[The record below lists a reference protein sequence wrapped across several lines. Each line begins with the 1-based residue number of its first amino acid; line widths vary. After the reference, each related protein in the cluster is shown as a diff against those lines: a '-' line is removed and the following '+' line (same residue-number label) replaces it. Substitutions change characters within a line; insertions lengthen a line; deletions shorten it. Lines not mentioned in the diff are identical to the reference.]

1 MSVRIVVTGAAGFIG
16 SHLVDALLA
25 DPSNEVVAFDN
36 LQRGTL
42 SNLEPY
48 EADRRLRVVIA
59 EIADRSAVDAAL
71 RGAELVYHLA
81 AQSNVMGA
89 VADPRYSFETNV
101 IGSYNVLEA
110 ASANGVRRVVFTS
123 SREVYGDALALPVDE
138 AQPLA
143 PRNPYG
149 ASKAA
154 AELYCDVFWRRFGL
168 EVAILRLANV
178 YGPRDRDRVIP
189 LWLERAARGQA
200 LDVYGG
206 DQLIDFVP
214 VGLVVRA
221 LRTVSAVP
229 IDGLPINIGSGIG
242 TPLLELAQRILDL
255 YHRRGELRM
264 LPSRDAEVR
273 RFVADVG
280 RMRSLLGIEPPADP
294 LADLHAMARPITAGK
309 V

>member
-1 MSVRIVVTGAAGFIG
+1 MTGAAGFIG

-25 DPSNEVVAFDN
+25 QPGNEVVALDN

-42 SNLEPY
+42 SNLEPN
-48 EADRRLRVVIA
+48 ETDRLRIVIA
-59 EIADRSAVDAAL
+59 DIADRQAVDAAV

-101 IGSYNVLEA
+101 TGSFNVLEA

-123 SREVYGDALALPVDE
+123 SREVYGDALSLPVDE
-138 AQPLA
+138 SQPLA

-154 AELYCDVFWRRFGL
+154 AELYCDIFWRRFGL

-178 YGPRDRDRVIP
+178 YGARDRDRVIP
-189 LWLERAARGQA
+189 LWLERAAVGLA

-214 VGLVVRA
+214 VALVVRA
-221 LRTVSAVP
+221 LQRVSAVP
-229 IDGLPINIGSGIG
+229 FDGLPINIGSGIG
-242 TPLLELAQRILDL
+242 TPLLDLARRILDL
-255 YHRRGELRM
+255 HHRRGELRM

-280 RMRSLLGIEPPADP
+280 RMRSLLGIEPPSDP
-294 LADLHAMARPITAGK
+294 LAELSALARPTAAGK

>member
-1 MSVRIVVTGAAGFIG
+1 MRIVVTGAAGFIG

-25 DPSNEVVAFDN
+25 EPSNEVVALDN
-36 LQRGTL
+36 LQRGSL
-42 SNLEPY
+42 SYLEPY
-48 EADRRLRVVIA
+48 ETDQRLRIVIA
-59 EIADRSAVDAAL
+59 EIADRRAVDAAV

-110 ASANGVRRVVFTS
+110 ASANGVRRVVFSS

-138 AQPLA
+138 SQPLA

-154 AELYCDVFWRRFGL
+154 AELYCEIFYRRFGL
-168 EVAILRLANV
+168 EVAVLRLANV
-178 YGPRDRDRVIP
+178 YGPRDSDRVIP

-200 LDVYGG
+200 LEVYGG
-206 DQLIDFVP
+206 DQVIDFVP
-214 VGLVVRA
+214 VALVVRA
-221 LRTVSAVP
+221 LRRVSIAP

-255 YHRRGELRM
+255 HHRRGELRM

-273 RFVADVG
+273 RFVADVE

-294 LADLHAMARPITAGK
+294 LAELSALVRPIAAGR